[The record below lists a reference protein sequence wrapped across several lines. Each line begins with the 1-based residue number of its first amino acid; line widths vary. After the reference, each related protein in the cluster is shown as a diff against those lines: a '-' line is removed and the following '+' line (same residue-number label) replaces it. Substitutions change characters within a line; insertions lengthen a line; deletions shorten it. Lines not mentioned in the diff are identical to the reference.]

1 MLKRKQS
8 DAKDIICLEISE
20 KDAQIQREEIIAK
33 KKEKKFV
40 KNIKANARNQV
51 FNTVEQSFSN
61 HPDKFEITF
70 FR

>member
-8 DAKDIICLEISE
+8 DAKDIIHSEIIE
-20 KDAQIQREEIIAK
+20 KDALIQREEIIAK

-51 FNTVEQSFSN
+51 FNIVEQSFFKSS
-61 HPDKFEITF
+61 DKFEITF

>member
-8 DAKDIICLEISE
+8 DAKDIIHSEISE

-40 KNIKANARNQV
+40 KNIKANARSQV

-61 HPDKFEITF
+61 HLIKS
-70 FR
+70 R

>member
-20 KDAQIQREEIIAK
+20 KDALIQREEIIAK

-51 FNTVEQSFSN
+51 FNTVKQSFSN
-61 HPDKFEITF
+61 HLINS
-70 FR
+70 R